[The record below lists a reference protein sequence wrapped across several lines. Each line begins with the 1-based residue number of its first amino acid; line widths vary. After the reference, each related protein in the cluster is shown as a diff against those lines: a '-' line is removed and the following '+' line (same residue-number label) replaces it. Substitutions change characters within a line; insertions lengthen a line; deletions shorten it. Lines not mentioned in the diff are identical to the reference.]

1 MKWKWCDVR
10 YALKMHVIETLTKM
24 TETLTK
30 SFAYIYILKLSNITY
45 MQPKQIYSNFEKIS
59 HLKEDSKE

>member
-1 MKWKWCDVR
+1 
-10 YALKMHVIETLTKM
+10 MHVIETLTKM

-45 MQPKQIYSNFEKIS
+45 MQPKQIYSDFEKIS